1 MDWQVFTGLLAYE
14 QTTHV
19 ASMAAFDHGR
29 ATAKT
34 AGHRAPAIC
43 QKRHKSRHFKD
54 LHSKQNSRHTVC
66 VSPTRVASGCQS
78 VRPETALIVRAC
90 RDCQICVQSI
100 ASWQCN
106 LQGLEGGLSVNLS
119 DRQRGTALDGRCRP
133 VSAGVGWCAL
143 CDETRVGCWFRRA
156 WLFVGLRVRASGSA
170 DSLIKN

>member
-66 VSPTRVASGCQS
+66 VSPTSVASGCQS

-90 RDCQICVQSI
+90 RDSQIWVQF
-100 ASWQCN
+100 
-106 LQGLEGGLSVNLS
+106 
-119 DRQRGTALDGRCRP
+119 DRFQAMQPAGPRRWP
-133 VSAGVGWCAL
+133 VSQLVGQTASDSVGQPVSDGVRCVMKHESGAGSDVHGSLWAC
-143 CDETRVGCWFRRA
+143 RSGHRA
-156 WLFVGLRVRASGSA
+156 QQIV
-170 DSLIKN
+170 